1 MKTILKLF
9 LMIFF
14 LICFPLFAEADLNLN
29 KYRMYVTAV
38 DEDAHCFAV
47 SNGLIFHLIKKHWTV
62 KKLPEI
68 GVEIKL
74 IPMGWFPEVK
84 SSNIEEGEFIVL
96 FDNETA
102 KNQRVL
108 AWLSPDSEF
117 QYISYVSTQNVC
129 VEPAGWFSMGE
140 FENIIELSDGSKW
153 IQGPLDPLLNKE
165 DRIIISP
172 EPGSENW
179 LLINLNRLIY
189 FDAHIARIKT
199 FSMYRFAQIKS
210 YKDLTGG

>member
-1 MKTILKLF
+1 M
-9 LMIFF
+9 
-14 LICFPLFAEADLNLN
+14 FAQADINLN
-29 KYRMYVTAV
+29 KYRMYVTAI
-38 DEDAHCFAV
+38 DEDTHCFAV
-47 SNGLIFHLIKKHWTV
+47 SNGLIFHLVKKHWAS
-62 KKLPEI
+62 KNLPEI

-117 QYISYVSTQNVC
+117 QDISYVSTQNVC
-129 VEPAGWFSMGE
+129 VEPAGWFSMGK
-140 FENIIELSDGSKW
+140 FENVIELSDGSKW
-153 IQGPLDPLLNKE
+153 IRGSLDPLLNKE
-165 DRIIISP
+165 DRMILSP

-189 FDAHIARIKT
+189 FDSQVARLKT
-199 FSMYRFAQIKS
+199 FSMYRFAQIKP
-210 YKDLTGG
+210 YKDLTGS